1 MTKFVIADPKLC
13 IGCYTCMPACVVVH
27 QEAGLQAFP
36 RLHVT
41 HTPHG
46 TMPMQCRHCEDAPC
60 AKACPAGCFAIGETV
75 QLNEGLCIGCKM
87 CVLACPFGVIEPHGT
102 GTQNLQMPL
111 DAYFAADGATLPYA
125 PPPVPEAPAVAAPL
139 GPLLSWTAGVRT
151 IAVKCDVCYFR
162 EEGPACIQVCPTKA
176 LSLVEHRDMEDLNAE
191 KRQRSI
197 ESAKEIVA
205 LQPART

>member
-1 MTKFVIADPKLC
+1 MTTKFVIADPKLC

-27 QEAGLQAFP
+27 QEVGLQAYP

-60 AKACPAGCFAIGETV
+60 AKSCPAGCFTIGDSV
-75 QLNEGLCIGCKM
+75 QLNESLCIGCKM
-87 CVLACPFGVIEPHGT
+87 CVLSCPFGVIEPHGT
-102 GTQNLQMPL
+102 NTQNEQMPL
-111 DAYFAADGATLPYA
+111 MAFHSDGNAMLPVA
-125 PPPVPEAPAVAAPL
+125 PKPL
-139 GPLLSWTAGVRT
+139 DSLLSWTAGVRT
-151 IAVKCDVCYFR
+151 VAVKCDLCHFR

-176 LSLVEHRDMEDLNAE
+176 LRVVEPPSVESTNED

-197 ESAKEIVA
+197 LSAMQLA
-205 LQPART
+205 NPAQPGV

>member
-1 MTKFVIADPKLC
+1 MTTKFVIADPKKC

-27 QEAGLQAFP
+27 QEAGLQAYP

-60 AKACPAGCFAIGETV
+60 SKACPAGCFKITDEV
-75 QLNEGLCIGCKM
+75 QLNESLCIGCKM

-102 GTQNLQMPL
+102 GTQNEQMPI
-111 DAYFAADGATLPYA
+111 LPYV
-125 PPPVPEAPAVAAPL
+125 PPGGSPIPYSSEPTTPATAPL
-139 GPLLSWTAGVRT
+139 SALLAWTQGVRT
-151 IAVKCDVCYFR
+151 VAVKCDLCYFR

-176 LSLVEHRDMEDLNAE
+176 LRMVDPDEIEATIAD
-191 KRQRSI
+191 KRQKSI
-197 ESAKEIVA
+197 ASAAAFA
-205 LQPART
+205 LQTALGN